1 MKIYRFGYIEFAHN
15 YMTVDIELDD
25 DYDPKTYADSFRD
38 LIDHVNWEKNIKIT
52 SESDITFYE
61 ISPEQE

>member
-1 MKIYRFGYIEFAHN
+1 
-15 YMTVDIELDD
+15 MTVDIELDD

-38 LIDHVNWEKNIKIT
+38 LIDHVNWEKNVKIT
-52 SESDITFYE
+52 SESDIKFYE